1 MTSKSTASEPPLDF
15 SSPAEFTPSLDTSAA
30 RHRVSIKPRNQR
42 ASTKKRAQTVSER
55 ILSHIL
61 CRQTEKESRYFLKFS
76 VSSQGDSAPYLPTRN
91 NTEHH
96 QPPESVREEDAPL
109 EKEMFD
115 VEQNEADQPVA
126 SQFLSAQFP
135 DATGSPPKSPWSPT
149 LRDQALLGFFSSV
162 PRPVLRVKPHRSED
176 NADTRRP
183 HSSFI
188 PSELKNKREVTFEAP
203 ATICDK
209 KNTLK
214 KAEAAESSS
223 EHPSEVAPSTRGI
236 KRPSPGSGSF
246 HFSVTTARN
255 RDGERPRS
263 GSFVGVLEQARCRTE
278 GRSCLSLKEKPEF
291 KDPQQRASP
300 FPGAAQLKSSS
311 LQKMAESASSVQP
324 VAAETAAAEVEE
336 AERSQKTVEESVDV
350 QEAERDDVKTAF
362 GVKLRS
368 TSQSMRLR
376 TSNHAAKPAA
386 LTDEQGDDP
395 KSQTTDLGGSTSCLS
410 WKPTASKDNQVSGE
424 KSDTNIQI
432 FWSFPQFYM
441 VEIPKISTDHPKKQL
456 AGLMTLI
463 PF

>member
-1 MTSKSTASEPPLDF
+1 M
-15 SSPAEFTPSLDTSAA
+15 
-30 RHRVSIKPRNQR
+30 
-42 ASTKKRAQTVSER
+42 
-55 ILSHIL
+55 SHIL
-61 CRQTEKESRYFLKFS
+61 CQQTEKESKYFVKFC

-91 NTEHH
+91 NTEHPH
-96 QPPESVREEDAPL
+96 HPESVQEEDVPL
-109 EKEMFD
+109 ERETFD
-115 VEQNEADQPVA
+115 MEQKEADQPVA

-135 DATGSPPKSPWSPT
+135 EATQSPPKSSWCPT
-149 LRDQALLGFFSSV
+149 LQDQALLGFFSSV

-188 PSELKNKREVTFEAP
+188 PSELKNKREGTFEAP
-203 ATICDK
+203 AVICDK
-209 KNTLK
+209 RNTLK

-223 EHPSEVAPSTRGI
+223 EHPSEEAPSTRGI

-255 RDGERPRS
+255 RDAERPRS

-291 KDPQQRASP
+291 KDLQQRASP
-300 FPGAAQLKSSS
+300 FPGAAQLKSSA
-311 LQKMAESASSVQP
+311 LPCDKRDNQEMTEPASSVQS
-324 VAAETAAAEVEE
+324 VATETAAAEVEE
-336 AERSQKTVEESVDV
+336 AERSQKTVKQSVDA
-350 QEAERDDVKTAF
+350 QGTERDDVKTAF
-362 GVKLRS
+362 GIKLRS

-376 TSNHAAKPAA
+376 TSNHTAKPAA
-386 LTDEQGDDP
+386 LTDEQHDDP
-395 KSQTTDLGGSTSCLS
+395 KGQTTELGESTSYLS
-410 WKPTASKDNQVSGE
+410 WKSTTSKDNQVSGE

-441 VEIPKISTDHPKKQL
+441 VELPKISTDHQKKQP

-463 PF
+463 PFYNLHLTTATSVTSSEMTAVLFFKKWISFIGFCVDSDAV